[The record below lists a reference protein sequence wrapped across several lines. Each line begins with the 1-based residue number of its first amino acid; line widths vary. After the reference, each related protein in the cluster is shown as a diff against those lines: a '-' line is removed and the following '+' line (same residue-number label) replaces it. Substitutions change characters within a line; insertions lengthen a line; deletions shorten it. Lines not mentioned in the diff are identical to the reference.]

1 MVTVEDI
8 AFIIEN
14 RTKWDAL
21 DIPKPVLAFGSRRQ
35 RYERAVRLKESLKL
49 CGLTPDDLCAFAQ
62 GGAEAVHVVETL
74 DDACHYE
81 AALSPFEQTED
92 EDLLAIHKASDIVRD
107 KYARAIPV
115 MESYKVPMLPYDETF
130 AILQGAASYPD
141 ALPRRAAYLASCYAL
156 MSGAGPLPFDPAR
169 VARLRNE
176 PARWAKG
183 KLSKRLE
190 GPHLAN
196 LRARVDAIFSADGG
210 CLDGAVRRYSRAKSM
225 FIAEIRGVFGAWKNW
240 EGRFVVPGPARRDM
254 GRELVVSYLALMEA
268 CRGAAPAVE
277 EAIRCTQ
284 LYASVFGA
292 DSAVRKM
299 GEPLEV
305 FPLDLKDPNE
315 AKRRKEREVASC
327 SSHDEGEYSYL
338 YGRPLWQ
345 IIKEGEEAGGPSSA
359 DGDPYY
365 DVMQYDHYRYE
376 PTDFSDSWT
385 K

>member
-1 MVTVEDI
+1 MATVEDI

-14 RTKWDAL
+14 RTKGDML
-21 DIPKPVLAFGSRRQ
+21 DISKPVLAVGSRKQ
-35 RYERAVRLKESLKL
+35 RYERAVRLKESLEM
-49 CGLTPDDLCAFAQ
+49 CGLTPDDLCALAQ
-62 GGAEAVHVVETL
+62 GGAEAVRVVEML
-74 DDACHYE
+74 DGACHYE
-81 AALSPFEQTED
+81 VAFSSFEKTED
-92 EDLLAIHKASDIVRD
+92 EALLAAHKSSDIVRD
-107 KYARAIPV
+107 KYACAIPV
-115 MESYKVPMLPYDETF
+115 MESYEVPMLPYDEAF

-183 KLSKRLE
+183 KLSQRLE
-190 GPHLAN
+190 GLHLVN

-210 CLDGAVRRYSRAKSM
+210 YLDGAVRRYSRAKSM

-240 EGRFVVPGPARRDM
+240 EGRFVVPGPARRDV

-277 EAIRCTQ
+277 EAIRCAQ
-284 LYASVFGA
+284 LYAGVFEA
-292 DSAVRKM
+292 DSAVKKM

-305 FPLDLKDPNE
+305 FLLDLKDPNE
-315 AKRRKEREVASC
+315 AKLRKERESVSR
-327 SSHDEGEYSYL
+327 SSRDEGEYSCL

-345 IIKEGEEAGGPSSA
+345 IIKEGEETGGSCSA
-359 DGDPYY
+359 DSDPYY
-365 DVMQYDHYRYE
+365 DVMQYEHYRYE